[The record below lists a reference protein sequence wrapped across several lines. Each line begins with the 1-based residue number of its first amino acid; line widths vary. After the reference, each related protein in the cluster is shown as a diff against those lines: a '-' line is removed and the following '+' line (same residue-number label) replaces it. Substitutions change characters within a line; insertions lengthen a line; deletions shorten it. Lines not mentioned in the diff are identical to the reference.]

1 MNQIIV
7 ISGPISAGKSSV
19 AAALCE
25 RFDRMLLVE
34 VNELRQMV
42 RAGFRHATAQDHQA
56 QEQLELGC
64 RNAASIALQS
74 AAARYSTVIVDL
86 VTTEMVTWYC
96 DALAATP
103 VRVELITLLPDLEIT
118 LNRDANRGKD
128 AMGYRV
134 SETHA
139 LLSAELEDR
148 EIPGA
153 VLDTTSHL
161 NAHESADAIQ
171 DLISRGQA
179 LLLEPH

>member
-1 MNQIIV
+1 M
-7 ISGPISAGKSSV
+7 ISGPHSAGKSSV

-34 VNELRQMV
+34 VDELRQMV

-64 RNAASIALQS
+64 RNAASIALES

-86 VTTEMVTWYC
+86 VTAEMVTWYR

-103 VRVELITLLPDLEIT
+103 VRVELITLLPDLEII
-118 LNRDANRGKD
+118 LSRDANRGKD
-128 AMGYRV
+128 AMGHRV

-139 LLSAELEDR
+139 LLSTEFEGS

-153 VLDTTSHL
+153 VLDTASHL
-161 NAHESADAIQ
+161 NAHESADAVQ
-171 DLISRGQA
+171 DVISRGQA
-179 LLLEPH
+179 LLLEPQ